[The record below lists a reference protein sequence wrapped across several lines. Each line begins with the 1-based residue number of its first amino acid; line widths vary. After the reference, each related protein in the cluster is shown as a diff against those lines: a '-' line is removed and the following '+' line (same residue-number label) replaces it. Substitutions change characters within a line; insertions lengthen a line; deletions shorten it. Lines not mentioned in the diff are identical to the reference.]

1 MGLSKIVK
9 PISIQSGSRDT
20 ARGQNA
26 TPAWPKH
33 SEGRA
38 SSPHVQHF
46 TPLQIPLQECLEQ
59 QASLTHVLREEHN
72 KERGDQVIDALHIA
86 AGWVANGPDKQ
97 DSLKNLGKNQGKQ
110 VPALAMH
117 KGKAEK
123 HNC

>member
-1 MGLSKIVK
+1 M
-9 PISIQSGSRDT
+9 
-20 ARGQNA
+20 
-26 TPAWPKH
+26 
-33 SEGRA
+33 
-38 SSPHVQHF
+38 
-46 TPLQIPLQECLEQ
+46 
-59 QASLTHVLREEHN
+59 SLTHVLREEHN

-117 KGKAEK
+117 KGEAEK